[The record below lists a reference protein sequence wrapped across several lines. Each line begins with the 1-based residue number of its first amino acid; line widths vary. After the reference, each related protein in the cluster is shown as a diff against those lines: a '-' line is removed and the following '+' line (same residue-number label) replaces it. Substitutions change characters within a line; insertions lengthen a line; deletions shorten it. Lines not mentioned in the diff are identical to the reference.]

1 MDSATKDLL
10 KIGVLYNDP
19 FGVRV
24 INNLINKSGFC
35 QQCGPLCI
43 NCRIL
48 YPWFAGKI
56 KYAHKLKWE
65 EYESVEECLP
75 EVEEK
80 LTPLDVLVCIALPSE
95 FIEELPQLISKYAI
109 KAVILPIENGEWL
122 SAHDQMVLQ
131 SQLRKKGIQYAFPR
145 PFCNLSE
152 SEMPEKS
159 IINQFIHQF
168 HIGKP
173 IIQFGTQNG
182 KIIKTQVIQS
192 SPCGATYFI
201 AQYLR
206 NEQLN
211 TWNVDPLEKRISVAL
226 QKYPCTAVKTRD
238 DILKMITRVKAE
250 QITQEAFKV
259 ALEQAENID

>member
-1 MDSATKDLL
+1 MNSSTNDLL
-10 KIGVLYNDP
+10 QIGFLYNDP
-19 FGVRV
+19 FGVRL

-56 KYAHKLKWE
+56 KYAHKLEWE
-65 EYESVEECLP
+65 DCECVEDCLP
-75 EVEEK
+75 AVEEK
-80 LTPLDVLVCIALPSE
+80 LSSLDVLICIALPSE
-95 FIEELPQLISKYAI
+95 FIEVLPALLKKYSI
-109 KAVILPIENGEWL
+109 RAVIFPVENGEWL

-131 SQLRKKGIQYAFPR
+131 SQLKISGIQYAFPR

-152 SEMPEKS
+152 SNSPEKS
-159 IINQFIHQF
+159 IINRFIQQF

-173 IIQFGTQNG
+173 IVQFSTQNG

-226 QKYPCTAVKTRD
+226 NKYPCTAVKTRD
-238 DILKMITRVKAE
+238 DTLKMITRVKAE
-250 QITQEAFKV
+250 QITQDVFKK
-259 ALEQAENID
+259 ALAQAEKLD